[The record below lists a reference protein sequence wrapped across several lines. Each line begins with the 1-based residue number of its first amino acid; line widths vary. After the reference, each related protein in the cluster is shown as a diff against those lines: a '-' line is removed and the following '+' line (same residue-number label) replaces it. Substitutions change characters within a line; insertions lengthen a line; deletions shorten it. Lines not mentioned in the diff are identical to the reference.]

1 MASRL
6 TSGLAVLLGLLMAAL
21 LWAQAALA
29 DRAAQFDV
37 LMDALRMT
45 DTVAIMHDEGVQ
57 YGATL
62 IQDMM
67 MDADTPG
74 WRLRVGL
81 IYDEA
86 RMYDLLTSGL
96 EAELAQTD
104 LDPLVAFFTSELG
117 AEIIAL
123 ELAAREAFFD
133 EEVEMAARDRFE
145 DLTDNDDPLIAQI
158 TTMMEDSDLV
168 EFNVMGIMNANLMLY
183 RGLADGGAIDLGEED
198 ILRDVWTQEGSVRS
212 ESTGWIQGYFLTA
225 YGALPEQDLEAYAAF
240 WRTDEGRAFNAA
252 LFAVFDQM
260 YEELSYLL
268 GRATAEQLQSEE
280 L

>member
-1 MASRL
+1 MRL
-6 TSGLAVLLGLLMAAL
+6 RHISLNGSIMAAL
-21 LWAQAALA
+21 LWAQTAWA
-29 DRAAQFDV
+29 DRAEQFDA
-37 LMDALRMT
+37 LIDAIRISE
-45 DTVAIMHDEGVQ
+45 TVSIMHQEGVQ
-57 YGATL
+57 YGSNL

-74 WRLRVGL
+74 WRIRVGQ
-81 IYDEA
+81 IYDEK

-96 EAELAQTD
+96 KVELSETD
-104 LDPLVAFFTSELG
+104 LAPIVAFFGSELG
-117 AEIIAL
+117 GEVIAL

-133 EEVEMAARDRFE
+133 EEVELAARDRFE

-168 EFNVMGIMNANLMLY
+168 EFNVMGILNANLMLY

-198 ILRDVWTQEGSVRS
+198 ILRDVWTQESSVRT

-225 YGALPEQDLEAYAAF
+225 YGALAAEDLESYAAF
-240 WRTDEGRAFNAA
+240 WRTEEGRAFNAA
-252 LFAVFDQM
+252 LFAVFDRM

>member
-1 MASRL
+1 MRL
-6 TSGLAVLLGLLMAAL
+6 TSGFGALASVI
-21 LWAQAALA
+21 LWAQMALA
-29 DRAAQFDV
+29 DRAAQFDA

-45 DTVAIMHDEGVQ
+45 ETVALMHKEGVQ

-74 WRLRVGL
+74 WRLRVSE
-81 IYDEA
+81 IYDET

-96 EAELAQTD
+96 EAELSETN
-104 LDPLVAFFTSELG
+104 LTPIVAFFASDLG
-117 AEIIAL
+117 GEVIAL

-133 EEVEMAARDRFE
+133 EEVELAARDRFE

-158 TTMMEDSDLV
+158 TTMMDDSDLV

-198 ILRDVWTQEGSVRS
+198 ILRDVWTQESSVRS

-225 YGALPEQDLEAYAAF
+225 YGALPAEDLEAYAAF